1 MQPMRELDLFN
12 IIKLTHVTDLKK
24 SEKQF
29 SRYDCYSSEY
39 KMDIELKC
47 RNKHYD
53 ELLIEKDKYDALM
66 QRSKEYGTYAIYIN
80 STPEGIYVFNL
91 TKMNEPVWEEK
102 GGLPKTSH
110 FSDRRKIKKIVAF
123 LPIKKAKKI
132 TE

>member
-1 MQPMRELDLFN
+1 MRELDLFN
-12 IIKLTHVTDLKK
+12 ILRATHVIDLKK
-24 SEKQF
+24 SEDQF
-29 SRYDCYSSEY
+29 SRFDCYSLKY

-66 QRSKEYGTYAIYIN
+66 QRSEKFGTTPMYIN

-91 TKMNEPVWEEK
+91 HKIAQPKWEDK
-102 GGLPKTSH
+102 GGLPTTSH
-110 FSDRRKIKKIVAF
+110 FSDRRKIVKTVGF
-123 LPIKKAKKI
+123 LPIYLANKI